1 MYGLVNKGMEEM
13 VTHAYG
19 RPIWDAIL
27 EKAGYSESIFISL
40 EPYDDK
46 VTYDLANA
54 ASELLK
60 TPLPELLFAFG
71 EYWVLETGKK
81 KYGPLMTAGG
91 SDMKAF
97 LVNLPVFHDRVSLIF
112 PNLNPPQFKV
122 TNIEDKSLHLHYYS
136 HRPGLKDFVM
146 GLISGIAKM
155 YDTKSMTVLLNSRDG
170 GSDHETF
177 EISWE

>member
-1 MYGLVNKGMEEM
+1 MYGIVNKGMEEM
-13 VTHAYG
+13 VTNAYG
-19 RPIWDAIL
+19 KPTWDAIL
-27 EKAGYSESIFISL
+27 DKAGYSENFFISL

-46 VTYDLANA
+46 VTYDLAIA
-54 ASELLK
+54 ASEMLN
-60 TPLPELLFAFG
+60 TPLPDLLFAFG

-81 KYGPLMTAGG
+81 KYGSLMTAGG
-91 SDMKAF
+91 SDMKQF

-112 PNLNPPQFKV
+112 PKLAPPRFTV
-122 TNIEDKSLHLHYYS
+122 THIEEKSLHLHYYS

-155 YDTKSMTVLLNSRDG
+155 YNTKSMTVLLNSRDV